1 MTFFL
6 TANTAFAIILLIA
19 GTKGLLDVWGK
30 TLAEIGLSPL
40 IHIAQIF
47 LAAFLIVITLE
58 GVMHIPVG

>member
-30 TLAEIGLSPL
+30 ALAEAGLSPL
-40 IHIAQIF
+40 IHVAQIF